1 MDAPARSDRPNS
13 QPMTLGLAIFAVAL
27 VVAMT
32 VAFQFASDANKVW
45 NLSVVGA
52 LALFAAARL
61 GGGYAVVFTLGA
73 VALKDVCLYALT
85 NWWEPAPAVFVGFA
99 LYIALGYAFLRN
111 TESPLRIGGIA
122 VGASLL
128 FFFVTNFAAWVEQ
141 ALPYG
146 YSLEGLWNCMVAGI
160 PFARGTF
167 FGDLVFT
174 GALFGAHAA
183 LSRAYFPAER
193 VAPAATEGEVVR

>member
-1 MDAPARSDRPNS
+1 MDAPAPRPDRSHS
-13 QPMTLGLAIFAVAL
+13 HPMTLALAVLAVAL
-27 VVAMT
+27 VAAMT
-32 VAFQFASDANKVW
+32 IGFQFVRDPYKAW

-61 GGGYAVVFTLGA
+61 GAGYAAVFTLGA

-85 NWWEPAPAVFVGFA
+85 DWWEPAPAVFVGFA
-99 LYIALGYAFLRN
+99 LYVALGYGLLRH
-111 TESPLRIGGIA
+111 TESPLRIGGVA
-122 VGASLL
+122 VGGSLA
-128 FFFVTNFAAWVEQ
+128 FFFVTNFAAWLEQ
-141 ALPYG
+141 AAPYG
-146 YSLEGLWNCMVAGI
+146 YSLEGLWNCMVAGV

-193 VAPAATEGEVVR
+193 VVTE

>member
-1 MDAPARSDRPNS
+1 MDAPARPDRS
-13 QPMTLGLAIFAVAL
+13 HSHPMTLALAIAAVAL
-27 VVAMT
+27 VVSMT
-32 VAFQFASDANKVW
+32 VAFQFASTENKVW

-52 LALFAAARL
+52 LALFAATRL
-61 GGGYAVVFTLGA
+61 GAEWALVLTAVA
-73 VALKDVCLYALT
+73 VALKDIALYFLT
-85 NWWEPAPAVFVGFA
+85 DWWEPAPAVFLGFA

-111 TESPLRIGGIA
+111 TESPVRIGGVA

-128 FFFVTNFAAWVEQ
+128 FFFVTNFAAWLEQ

-146 YSLEGLWNCMVAGI
+146 YSLDGLWNCMVAGI

-193 VAPAATEGEVVR
+193 VCAANRAEGQ

>member
-1 MDAPARSDRPNS
+1 MDAPARPDRPNS
-13 QPMTLGLAIFAVAL
+13 QPMTLALAIAAVAL
-27 VVAMT
+27 LVAMT
-32 VAFQFASDANKVW
+32 IGFQFVHADYKPW

-52 LALFAAARL
+52 LAMFAAARL
-61 GGGYAVVFTLGA
+61 GAAWALVLTAVA

-85 NWWEPAPAVFVGFA
+85 DWWEPAPAVFLGFA
-99 LYIALGYAFLRN
+99 LYVALGYTLRR
-111 TESPLRIGGIA
+111 TESPVRIGGVA

-128 FFFVTNFAAWVEQ
+128 FFFVTNFASWLEQ

-160 PFARGTF
+160 PFAHGTF
-167 FGDLVFT
+167 YGDLVFT

-193 VAPAATEGEVVR
+193 VCVANQAEGQ

>member
-1 MDAPARSDRPNS
+1 MDAPARPDRS
-13 QPMTLGLAIFAVAL
+13 HSHPMTLALAIAAVAL
-27 VVAMT
+27 VVSMT
-32 VAFQFASDANKVW
+32 VAFQFASTENKVW

-61 GGGYAVVFTLGA
+61 GAEWALVLTAVA
-73 VALKDVCLYALT
+73 VALKDIALYFLT
-85 NWWEPAPAVFVGFA
+85 DWWEPAPAVFLGFA

-111 TESPLRIGGIA
+111 TESPVRIGGVA

-128 FFFVTNFAAWVEQ
+128 FFFVTNFAAWLEQ

-146 YSLEGLWNCMVAGI
+146 YSLDGLWNCMVAGI

-193 VAPAATEGEVVR
+193 VCAANRAEGQ

>member
-1 MDAPARSDRPNS
+1 MDAPAPRPDQPTS
-13 QPMTLGLAIFAVAL
+13 QPMTLALALAAVAL

-32 VAFQFASDANKVW
+32 VGFQFAPDTAKPW

-52 LALFAAARL
+52 LALFSAARL
-61 GGGYAVVFTLGA
+61 GAAWALVLTAGA
-73 VALKDVCLYALT
+73 IALKDIALYALT
-85 NWWEPAPAVFVGFA
+85 DWWEPAPAVFVGFA
-99 LYIALGYAFLRN
+99 LYVALGYALLRR
-111 TESPLRIGGIA
+111 TESPLRIGGVA
-122 VGASLL
+122 VGGSLL
-128 FFFVTNFAAWVEQ
+128 FFFVTNFAAWLEQ

-193 VAPAATEGEVVR
+193 VAVANRAEGL

>member
-1 MDAPARSDRPNS
+1 MDAPAPRPDRPHS
-13 QPMTLGLAIFAVAL
+13 QPMTLALALAAVAL

-32 VAFQFASDANKVW
+32 VGFHFVPADYKPW

-61 GGGYAVVFTLGA
+61 GAPWALVLTAVA
-73 VALKDVCLYALT
+73 VALKDVALYALT
-85 NWWEPAPAVFVGFA
+85 DWWEPAPAVFIGFA
-99 LYIALGYAFLRN
+99 LYVALGYTLRR
-111 TESPLRIGGIA
+111 TESPLRIGVGA
-122 VGASLL
+122 VGGSLL
-128 FFFVTNFAAWVEQ
+128 FFFVTNFASWLEQ

-146 YSLEGLWNCMVAGI
+146 YSLEGLWDCMVAGI

-167 FGDLVFT
+167 AGDLVFT

-193 VAPAATEGEVVR
+193 VVTE

>member
-1 MDAPARSDRPNS
+1 MDALAQRPDRPNP
-13 QPMTLGLAIFAVAL
+13 QPMTLALAVAAVAL

-32 VAFQFASDANKVW
+32 VGFHFVPADYKFW

-61 GGGYAVVFTLGA
+61 GAAWALVLTALA

-85 NWWEPAPAVFVGFA
+85 DWWEPAPAVFVGFA
-99 LYIALGYAFLRN
+99 LYVALGYGLLRN
-111 TESPLRIGGIA
+111 TESPVRIGGVA
-122 VGASLL
+122 VGGSLL
-128 FFFVTNFAAWVEQ
+128 FFFVTNFAAWLEQ

-167 FGDLVFT
+167 YGDLVFT

-183 LSRAYFPAER
+183 LGRAYFPAER
-193 VAPAATEGEVVR
+193 VAAE

>member
-1 MDAPARSDRPNS
+1 MDAPARPDRS
-13 QPMTLGLAIFAVAL
+13 HSHPMTLALAIAAVAL
-27 VVAMT
+27 VVSMT
-32 VAFQFASDANKVW
+32 VAFQFASTENKVW

-61 GGGYAVVFTLGA
+61 GAEWALVLTAVA
-73 VALKDVCLYALT
+73 VALKDIALYFLT
-85 NWWEPAPAVFVGFA
+85 DWWEPAPAVFIGFA

-111 TESPLRIGGIA
+111 TESPVRIGGVA

-128 FFFVTNFAAWVEQ
+128 FFFVTNFAAWLEQ

-146 YSLEGLWNCMVAGI
+146 YSLDGLWNCMVAGI

-193 VAPAATEGEVVR
+193 VCAANRAEGQ

>member
-1 MDAPARSDRPNS
+1 MDAPAPRPDQPTS
-13 QPMTLGLAIFAVAL
+13 QPMTLALAFAAVAL

-32 VAFQFASDANKVW
+32 IGFQFAPAEYTVW

-52 LALFAAARL
+52 LALFSAARL
-61 GGGYAVVFTLGA
+61 GAAWALVLTAVA
-73 VALKDVCLYALT
+73 VALKDVSLYALT

-99 LYIALGYAFLRN
+99 LYIALGYTLRR
-111 TESPLRIGGIA
+111 TESPLRIGGVA
-122 VGASLL
+122 VGGSLL
-128 FFFVTNFAAWVEQ
+128 FFFVTNFASWLEQ

-146 YSLEGLWNCMVAGI
+146 YSLEGLWNCMAAGI

-193 VAPAATEGEVVR
+193 VAVASQSEGQ

>member
-1 MDAPARSDRPNS
+1 MDAPSPRPDRPN
-13 QPMTLGLAIFAVAL
+13 PHRMTLALAGAAVAL
-27 VVAMT
+27 VGALT
-32 VAFQFASDANKVW
+32 VGFQFAPTEYKVW

-61 GGGYAVVFTLGA
+61 GAGHAVVFTLAA
-73 VALKDVCLYALT
+73 VAVKDVCLYALT
-85 NWWEPAPAVFVGFA
+85 DWWEPAPAVFVGFA
-99 LYIALGYAFLRN
+99 LYIALGRRFLRD
-111 TESPLRIGGIA
+111 TESPVRIGGA
-122 VGASLL
+122 AAGASLL

-193 VAPAATEGEVVR
+193 VCVADRAEGQ